1 MNDSSL
7 THLITFGLDVAA
19 ITYSL
24 AIARRAG
31 VPATRL
37 LGVGLVLGG
46 WLAFLAWALS
56 GQRVLPAEISG
67 PAFFGVVL
75 AFVGVTGAALFF
87 TPARRILAQ
96 LTQVE
101 LQALQGIRVFF
112 GASFLMQAAL
122 GTMPRTFGILDG
134 FTHVGAGF
142 LGLYAASVLARD
154 PRATWAAWV
163 SNVFGTVD
171 ILVVAS
177 TLSLVILPELT
188 PHHSMMYAVFL
199 PAPLWLWLHV
209 VSTARLLRASASDGG
224 DGALGVPAARGPGL
238 VP

>member
-1 MNDSSL
+1 MHDAPL
-7 THLITFGLDVAA
+7 THLVTLGLDLAA
-19 ITYSL
+19 IVYSV

-31 VPATRL
+31 VSMRL
-37 LGVGLVLGG
+37 ALGAGLVMGG
-46 WLAFLAWALS
+46 WLAVLSWAIS
-56 GQRVLPAEISG
+56 TKSVLPANISG
-67 PAFFGVVL
+67 PAFFAVVL
-75 AFVGVTGAALFF
+75 AFVGVVGVVLFL
-87 TPARRILAQ
+87 TPSRVILSQ
-96 LTQVE
+96 LSQVD

-122 GTMPRTFGILDG
+122 GTMPRTFGIVDG

-142 LGLYAASVLARD
+142 LGLYAAHALARD

-163 SNVFGTVD
+163 SNIFGTVD

-177 TLSLVILPELT
+177 SLSLVILPEMT

-209 VSTARLLRASASDGG
+209 VSIVRLVRVQTLAEAGRVNAHAS
-224 DGALGVPAARGPGL
+224 
-238 VP
+238 

>member
-1 MNDSSL
+1 MNESSI
-7 THLITFGLDVAA
+7 THLLTFGLDVAA

-24 AIARRAG
+24 TIVRRAG
-31 VPATRL
+31 VSSRRV
-37 LGVGLVLGG
+37 LGTGLVLGG
-46 WLAFLAWALS
+46 WLGFLAWAIS
-56 GQRVLPAEISG
+56 TKSVLPADISG
-67 PAFFGVVL
+67 PAFFALVL
-75 AFVGVTGAALFF
+75 AFVGATGAVLVL
-87 TPARRILAQ
+87 TPARKILAQ
-96 LTQVE
+96 LTQVD

-142 LGLYAASVLARD
+142 LGLYAASVLARE

-177 TLSLVILPELT
+177 SLSLVILPELT

-199 PAPLWLWLHV
+199 PAPLWLWFHV
-209 VSTARLLRASASDGG
+209 VSTFRLMQASTSA
-224 DGALGVPAARGPGL
+224 GAEGPMAAHAEARGG
-238 VP
+238 